1 MGTSEFPSHLA
12 NGAQSIDSRQNAE
25 CGTERADYVVSSM
38 LFNSIQNFDEWQD
51 YFDHPKGNT
60 LGVLGALYQ
69 IGSLCSI
76 PIV

>member
-1 MGTSEFPSHLA
+1 
-12 NGAQSIDSRQNAE
+12 
-25 CGTERADYVVSSM
+25 M

-51 YFDHPKGNT
+51 YFNHPKGNT